1 MNVDIS
7 THNGVTSLSI
17 IGSSAKDISALTDV
31 FGRKPIERV
40 FKFNARA
47 KNVIKRNGAV
57 CSVVLNNDAYITTRY
72 LKSIGFTAYRHL
84 SQSPNSGGLPEYR
97 GYFFVKG
104 YVVLYRRKGSNVYI
118 AYSNAHLTCP
128 DDMRCGS
135 WSVIQRNGNIP
146 AKRDAHFRFVSELDD
161 YYSKNK

>member
-17 IGSSAKDISALTDV
+17 IGSSAKDISVLTDV

-40 FKFNARA
+40 FEFNARA

-57 CSVVLNNDAYITTRY
+57 CSVVLNNDAYITTHY
-72 LKSIGFTAYRHL
+72 LRSIGFTLYSHF
-84 SQSPNSGGLPEYR
+84 SQSKNDDEPKHR
-97 GYFFVKG
+97 GDFFVKG
-104 YVVLYRRKGSNVYI
+104 YVVLYRRKGSNVCI
-118 AYSNAHLTCP
+118 AYSNARLVCP
-128 DDMRCGS
+128 EDMECGS
-135 WSVIQRNGNIP
+135 WCVVQRNGNIP
-146 AKRDAHFRFVSELDD
+146 AKRDAHLRFVSELDD

>member
-17 IGSSAKDISALTDV
+17 IGSSAKDISVLTDV

-57 CSVVLNNDAYITTRY
+57 CSVVLNNDAYITTHY
-72 LKSIGFTAYRHL
+72 LRLIGFTLY
-84 SQSPNSGGLPEYR
+84 SQFSQHGGDDSPKHR
-97 GYFFVKG
+97 GDFFVKG
-104 YVVLYRRKGSNVYI
+104 YVVLYRRKGSNVCI
-118 AYSNAHLTCP
+118 AYSNAHLMNP
-128 DDMRCGS
+128 NDMRCGS
-135 WSVIQRNGNIP
+135 WCVVQRNGNIP
-146 AKRDAHFRFVSELDD
+146 AKRDAHLRFVSELDD

>member
-17 IGSSAKDISALTDV
+17 IGSSAKDISVLTDV

-72 LKSIGFTAYRHL
+72 LKSIGFTAYRQL
-84 SQSPNSGGLPEYR
+84 SQDREGRSLAR

-118 AYSNAHLTCP
+118 AYSNARLINP
-128 DDMRCGS
+128 NDMRCGS
-135 WSVIQRNGNIP
+135 WSVVQRNGNIP